1 MVEEDLAFRT
11 FDAASAGLDAVRRR
25 AGGGSADGPGLPGT
39 RNGRRFGLNRR
50 PSGGC
55 RIGMI
60 FAARVCRP
68 LRGILVGSHTHCVE
82 QQGNWGA
89 FSVDAQRSVL

>member
-25 AGGGSADGPGLPGT
+25 AGGGQADGPGLPGT
-39 RNGRRFGLNRR
+39 RNGGRLGLNRR

-55 RIGMI
+55 RLKFNDQVPRM
-60 FAARVCRP
+60 
-68 LRGILVGSHTHCVE
+68 GSSSQAT
-82 QQGNWGA
+82 A
-89 FSVDAQRSVL
+89 